1 MVLRGEIKTPP
12 MSEAARR
19 EAGFLIRRLQ
29 QGENLGLPH
38 SRPMPDI
45 GPRCHELRVNDT
57 NKTWR
62 VIYRIDHDAV
72 VVADVFEKKHA
83 NRSASAD
90 DRVQTKIIALR
101 PSRWRRTMK
110 LEKKRRLEAAGWKE
124 TTVQEFL
131 NLSDADAQYIE
142 TKLALS
148 RQLRQLREKHHLT
161 QTKAATLLKTSQS
174 RLARMEAGD
183 PSVSLDLLVR
193 GLFALGA
200 TWKELGKAT

>member
-1 MVLRGEIKTPP
+1 
-12 MSEAARR
+12 
-19 EAGFLIRRLQ
+19 
-29 QGENLGLPH
+29 
-38 SRPMPDI
+38 
-45 GPRCHELRVNDT
+45 
-57 NKTWR
+57 
-62 VIYRIDHDAV
+62 
-72 VVADVFEKKHA
+72 
-83 NRSASAD
+83 
-90 DRVQTKIIALR
+90 
-101 PSRWRRTMK
+101 MK

-148 RQLRQLREKHHLT
+148 RRLRQLREQRHLT
-161 QTKAATLLKTSQS
+161 QTKAASLLKTSQS

-200 TWKELGKAT
+200 TWKELGKAM